1 MERVYIALGSNL
13 ADPLQQVQAAL
24 TALEAIPRSQRI
36 ATSSFYRTPPY
47 GPPNQPDYLNAVVA
61 LDTELTPEQLLDQ
74 TQRIEQQQGRVR
86 KDERWGPRTL
96 DLDILLF
103 GQHSIQTDRLT
114 VPHYDMHRRAFMLL
128 PLNEIAPDCHFPD
141 GRTITALLS
150 TLDTR
155 DISLW

>member
-86 KDERWGPRTL
+86 KDERCGPRTL

-141 GRTITALLS
+141 GRTLTALLS

>member
-141 GRTITALLS
+141 GRTLTALLS